1 MFCIVIY
8 VDVLFIINFFITFL
22 ILQVTSRFAKKEI
35 NVLRFV
41 LASAFG
47 GVYSFI
53 IFIDSISPFFV
64 ELSKILA
71 GMIIVAIAFK
81 FYRVKN
87 YFKVLLIFLFCN
99 FVFLGIIIGIYFI
112 SKSQII
118 AINNSVIYFNI
129 SARGLLIAAFA
140 AYIISCAIV
149 KMYNRKL
156 AKYEIYTLVIS
167 NNDKEVSLFAF
178 ADTGNKLREP
188 FSDSPVII
196 ADSKK
201 VKPLI
206 ENSKTR
212 LIPAST
218 INRNSL
224 LLAFKPEKI
233 ILKTAKGKEVIED
246 VYIALSDEIKSDS
259 FSAILNPEIL
269 SV

>member
-22 ILQVTSRFAKKEI
+22 ILQVTSRFAKKEA
-35 NVLRFV
+35 NVFRFV
-41 LASAFG
+41 ISSAFG

-53 IFIDSISPFFV
+53 IFVDSLNHIV
-64 ELSKILA
+64 LEVTKIFA
-71 GMIIVAIAFK
+71 GMIIVLIAFK

-87 YFKVLLIFLFCN
+87 FFKVLFIFLVCN
-99 FVFLGIIIGIYFI
+99 FLFLGIIVGIYFI
-112 SKSQII
+112 SKSEFI
-118 AINNSVIYFNI
+118 AINNSIIYFNI
-129 SARGLLIAAFA
+129 SARGLLFAAF
-140 AYIISCAIV
+140 ISYFLACIVV

-156 AKYEIYTLVIS
+156 ASYEIYTLVIT
-167 NNDKEVSLFAF
+167 NNDKEVTMFAF

-206 ENSKTR
+206 ENAKTR

-218 INRNSL
+218 INKNSL

-233 ILKTAKGKEVIED
+233 VLKTANGKEVIED
-246 VYIALSDEIKSDS
+246 AYIALSDEINSDS

-269 SV
+269 SI